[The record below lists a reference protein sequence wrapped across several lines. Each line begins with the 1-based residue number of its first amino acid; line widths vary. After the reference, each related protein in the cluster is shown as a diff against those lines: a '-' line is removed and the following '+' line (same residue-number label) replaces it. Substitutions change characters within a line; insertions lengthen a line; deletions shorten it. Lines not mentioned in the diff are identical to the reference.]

1 MASIPEF
8 PSTIKT
14 ADLITVDYDLLSRG
28 DGAEKTKL
36 FEAARHQGF
45 LYLKNHTV
53 DPSPM
58 FDLAAMFSLPVEEK
72 MKYDMGTDGYYFGY
86 KPRGSQYVDAN
97 GTPDTQEYYNISKD
111 DLTGLRKDR
120 AGHPKP
126 VEDQRKKL
134 EVFVEN
140 SHKTVLT
147 ILKAIGEQ
155 LGLDPELLPSM
166 HKIDSPSGD
175 HCRVT
180 YTPAPPSGRKN
191 PITFGGHT
199 DFGSVTLLF
208 NRLGGL
214 QVVNPGDT
222 KWIYVKP
229 APGCVIINFGD
240 SIVKLLGGKIHSGL
254 HRVVS
259 PPGDQA
265 SLTRV
270 SVVYFSRPNSDV
282 PLKSLIPGVDLHD
295 EVVLTAD
302 EWIKHRAVHRN
313 TNNYKGKESFLQSK
327 GTEHRSLDQEPAIEA

>member
-1 MASIPEF
+1 
-8 PSTIKT
+8 
-14 ADLITVDYDLLSRG
+14 V
-28 DGAEKTKL
+28 
-36 FEAARHQGF
+36 
-45 LYLKNHTV
+45 
-53 DPSPM
+53 
-58 FDLAAMFSLPVEEK
+58 
-72 MKYDMGTDGYYFGY
+72 GTDGYYFGY

-111 DLTGLRKDR
+111 DIVGLRKDR

-126 VEDQRKKL
+126 VEDQREKL
-134 EVFVEN
+134 EVFVKS
-140 SHKTVLT
+140 SHKVVTT
-147 ILKAIGEQ
+147 ILRALGEQ

-180 YTPAPPSGRKN
+180 YTPPPPAGTGKN

-240 SIVKLLGGKIHSGL
+240 SIVKLLGGNIHSGL

-270 SVVYFSRPNSDV
+270 SVVYFSRPNSNV
-282 PLKSLIPGVDLHD
+282 PLKSLFDVGGPED
-295 EVVLTAD
+295 EKVLTAD

-313 TNNYKGKESFLQSK
+313 TNNYKGKESFLKSK
-327 GTEHRSLDQEPAIEA
+327 GTEHRSLDEETTVEV